1 MILSSNRI
9 KKSLYEFKDY
19 KNLQTI
25 QAFKLFCIIQKII
38 NLFLFGN
45 IQELSLQEK

>member
-9 KKSLYEFKDY
+9 KKAYMNLKIIKIFKPV
-19 KNLQTI
+19 